1 MNKSKPKHDIDGSDE
16 LPADAAFV
24 CNGCDR
30 RWYYTRGRCP
40 DCHGND
46 ISTYR
51 LGEGELIAW
60 TESAVTPPDVRSPN
74 YLGLARFGSVQ
85 LIAQLR
91 DDSASV
97 GDSVTFD
104 GEYRLRDG
112 DDLDQPRLTLVE

>member
-1 MNKSKPKHDIDGSDE
+1 MKKSKPKADTDESEE
-16 LPADAAFV
+16 LPVDVAFV
-24 CNGCDR
+24 CAECDR
-30 RWYYTRGRCP
+30 RWYYTRSRCP
-40 DCHGND
+40 DCHGNE

-51 LGEGELIAW
+51 LEEGELIAW

-97 GDSVTFD
+97 GDSVTFA
-104 GEYRLRDG
+104 GEYRLRND
-112 DDLDQPRLTLVE
+112 DDLEQPRLTLVE